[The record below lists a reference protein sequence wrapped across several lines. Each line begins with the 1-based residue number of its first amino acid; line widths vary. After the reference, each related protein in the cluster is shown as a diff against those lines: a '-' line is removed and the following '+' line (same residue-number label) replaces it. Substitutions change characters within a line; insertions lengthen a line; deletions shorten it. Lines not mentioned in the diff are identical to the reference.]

1 MSARRRLIAVFVL
14 LGALAGPV
22 ACGGDDGPKGGPGT
36 LTIYSGRQEQLVGD
50 LIERFE
56 RQSGIDVEVR
66 YGDSAELA
74 ATIAEEGGNSPA
86 DVFFSQDAG
95 ALGAVAGENLL
106 APLAASQIATVPER
120 FRDPRNR
127 WTGVSGRA
135 RVIAY
140 NTKAVP
146 ESEVPDTVFAVT
158 GPRWKGRV
166 GIAPTNASFQSFVS
180 AMRISAGDARTKAF
194 LEGLEEND
202 VQRYENNI
210 AIMEALARGEI
221 DLGLVNHYYLAE
233 VKKEQPGAS
242 VANHFLR
249 PRDPGT
255 LVNVAGIGILRRAD
269 SPRAAQRFTD
279 FLLTPAGQRYFV
291 EETDEYPLV
300 PGVAPPP
307 DAPPLGDVQ
316 GPEIALGQ
324 LGTKLES
331 TLVMLDEVGLT
342 R

>member
-1 MSARRRLIAVFVL
+1 MVARRRLVAVLGL

-22 ACGGDDGPKGGPGT
+22 ACGGDGGPKGGPDT
-36 LTIYSGRQEQLVGD
+36 LTIYSGRQEQLIGD
-50 LIERFE
+50 LVERFE
-56 RQSGIDVEVR
+56 SESGIDAEVR

-95 ALGAVAGENLL
+95 ALGAVAAENLL
-106 APLAASQIATVPER
+106 EPFAAPRIAKVPER
-120 FRDPRNR
+120 FRDPGAR

-146 ESEVPDTVFAVT
+146 ESKAPDTVFAVT
-158 GPRWKGRV
+158 EPRWKRRV

-180 AMRISAGDARTKAF
+180 AMRIAVGDDRTKAF
-194 LEGLEEND
+194 LAGLESND
-202 VQRYENNI
+202 AQRYENNI

-221 DLGLVNHYYLAE
+221 DLGLVNHYYLGE
-233 VKKEQPGAS
+233 VKKEQLGAP
-242 VANHFLR
+242 VANRFLR
-249 PRDPGT
+249 PGDPGS
-255 LVNVAGIGILRRAD
+255 LVNVAGVGVMRGAD
-269 SPRAAQRFTD
+269 SPREAQRFTD
-279 FLLTPAGQRYFV
+279 FLLSPAGQRYFV

-300 PGVAPPP
+300 PGVRPPRDVP
-307 DAPPLGDVQ
+307 SLDDVQ
-316 GPEIALGQ
+316 GPEISLGQ

-331 TLVMLDEVGLT
+331 TLVLLDEVGLT